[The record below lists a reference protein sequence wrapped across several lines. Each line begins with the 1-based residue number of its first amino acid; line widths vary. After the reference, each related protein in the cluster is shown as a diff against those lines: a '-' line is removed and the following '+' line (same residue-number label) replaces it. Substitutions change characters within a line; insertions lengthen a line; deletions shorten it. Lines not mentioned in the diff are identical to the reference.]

1 MSAAVTPWWD
11 AMRLRR
17 EIVAGSGVIDD
28 VQMSLFNAVYGTAGE
43 RPPYSDAAYYGE
55 ITHPS
60 PNLVEFIARVAV
72 RLGGGP
78 RYTAAPS
85 LWRLDQ
91 AMGGGK
97 SHAMIGLWHL
107 AAHPVEFRATDIGRE
122 AWATAAKI
130 IGGSLPGDLASPQV
144 VVLSCDN
151 MTAGRGD
158 PANDGPAV
166 SLYERFL
173 WRLFGG
179 DHSLYKRYQPHFAD
193 KSKIAEA
200 IGAIGRP
207 VLILVDEI
215 LDYVR
220 QLSLAE
226 HSDLANQDVAFLRA
240 LTDTV
245 NDVPHVAMVVVMIRS
260 EDDSI
265 VLDQPG
271 LARRQEIEG
280 DLVRNGNKT
289 TVTSNT
295 DFAEIIRRRLFE
307 TFAPAELVRATSD
320 LFERTMKGPWTERVF
335 THLPRPAI
343 GEFADEVARCYP
355 FHPSLIHLAEQE
367 WAPVSGFQKV
377 RSTILIFAATAYAQ
391 SERGRAKE
399 WAPLL
404 VGPGDLPLSAPQ
416 VREAIIGS
424 GLIADDK
431 TAANYRQLAAT
442 DIVSDDGERGA
453 ARLLDLHRSKA
464 PFAAANPRAAERMA
478 TALFLMSIVGAR
490 TQGRQGATEAE
501 LKAAGF
507 VPDVAF
513 DVSQADSV
521 LAELSDPDAGL
532 AALERIEGRGGQPA
546 RMFLSTRQ
554 TLNMLFRAARSSVS
568 DGERD
573 EEFVRVV
580 DRLTTTGP
588 FKTKLI
594 VEAKSE
600 EEDPRPLRTI
610 LETASID
617 DARNTR
623 LVVLDPRRFS
633 FLNGID
639 RETRG
644 AIRAAMGVGEEKLP
658 VQWASSAVFAV
669 VNTQRRRNAR
679 AAVTD
684 FVAWTRVVDNAA
696 VKADDDMKAE
706 AAEKRSAARKF
717 MDDAVRR
724 AYQHI
729 VYLGRGDGGEGRA
742 DKEFRFEQD
751 NQSALDGSIVWAK
764 LKELG
769 KTVGIGEFTAKA
781 LVHNLVDADYSR
793 PLDEVRDLFW
803 SAPRMPLLSGGDADL
818 QRAVFEA
825 VVDGSLR
832 LVGDD
837 GTERVVSKASEIGVG
852 SAWLRLAR
860 PVDKETEPKPG
871 PEPGP
876 GPGPGPGLGPEPG
889 GYGTSP
895 DVQLKVS
902 LNTNLED
909 VGRRTA
915 VFKLLDDLAAAVDG
929 QEASHIQMSVSVVVP
944 DKKAERLSARAEAA
958 GGATSTTPLD

>member
-1 MSAAVTPWWD
+1 M
-11 AMRLRR
+11 
-17 EIVAGSGVIDD
+17 
-28 VQMSLFNAVYGTAGE
+28 
-43 RPPYSDAAYYGE
+43 
-55 ITHPS
+55 
-60 PNLVEFIARVAV
+60 
-72 RLGGGP
+72 
-78 RYTAAPS
+78 
-85 LWRLDQ
+85 
-91 AMGGGK
+91 
-97 SHAMIGLWHL
+97 
-107 AAHPVEFRATDIGRE
+107 
-122 AWATAAKI
+122 
-130 IGGSLPGDLASPQV
+130 
-144 VVLSCDN
+144 
-151 MTAGRGD
+151 
-158 PANDGPAV
+158 
-166 SLYERFL
+166 
-173 WRLFGG
+173 
-179 DHSLYKRYQPHFAD
+179 
-193 KSKIAEA
+193 
-200 IGAIGRP
+200 
-207 VLILVDEI
+207 
-215 LDYVR
+215 
-220 QLSLAE
+220 
-226 HSDLANQDVAFLRA
+226 
-240 LTDTV
+240 
-245 NDVPHVAMVVVMIRS
+245 
-260 EDDSI
+260 
-265 VLDQPG
+265 
-271 LARRQEIEG
+271 
-280 DLVRNGNKT
+280 
-289 TVTSNT
+289 
-295 DFAEIIRRRLFE
+295 
-307 TFAPAELVRATSD
+307 
-320 LFERTMKGPWTERVF
+320 
-335 THLPRPAI
+335 
-343 GEFADEVARCYP
+343 
-355 FHPSLIHLAEQE
+355 
-367 WAPVSGFQKV
+367 
-377 RSTILIFAATAYAQ
+377 
-391 SERGRAKE
+391 
-399 WAPLL
+399 
-404 VGPGDLPLSAPQ
+404 
-416 VREAIIGS
+416 REAIIGS

-453 ARLLDLHRSKA
+453 ARLLDVHRSKA
-464 PFAAANPRAAERMA
+464 PFAVANPRAAERMA

-521 LAELSDPDAGL
+521 LAELSDPDVGL

-588 FKTKLI
+588 FKTKLL

-684 FVAWTRVVDNAA
+684 FVAWTRVADNAA

-706 AAEKRSAARKF
+706 AAEKRSAARKV

-729 VYLGRGDGGEGRA
+729 VYLGRGDGGEGRV

-769 KTVGIGEFTAKA
+769 KAVGIGEFTAKA
-781 LVHNLVDADYSR
+781 LLHNLVDADYSR

-837 GTERVVSKASEIGVG
+837 GTERVVTRASEIGVG
-852 SAWLRLAR
+852 SASLRLAR
-860 PVDKETEPKPG
+860 PTDKKPEPEPE

-876 GPGPGPGLGPEPG
+876 GPGPGPGPEPGG

-902 LNTNLED
+902 VNTNLED

-944 DKKAERLSARAEAA
+944 EKRAERLTTRAEAA
-958 GGATSTTPLD
+958 GGATSSTPLD

>member
-1 MSAAVTPWWD
+1 MTAAVTPWWN

-28 VQMSLFNAVYGTAGE
+28 VQMSLFNAVHGRAGE
-43 RPPYSDAAYYGE
+43 RPPYHDATYYGE

-60 PNLVEFIARVAV
+60 PNLVEFVAKVAV
-72 RLGGGP
+72 RLGGGA
-78 RYTAAPS
+78 RYTAAPA

-107 AAHPVEFRATDIGRE
+107 AAHPVEFRATDVGE
-122 AWATAAKI
+122 AAWATASKI
-130 IGGSLPGDLASPQV
+130 IGGQLPGDLGNPQV

-151 MTAGRGD
+151 MTPGRGD
-158 PANDGPAV
+158 PAIDGPAV

-179 DHSLYKRYQPHFAD
+179 DHSLFKRYQPHFAD
-193 KSKIAEA
+193 KAKIAEA

-207 VLILVDEI
+207 VLILVDEV

-226 HSDLANQDVAFLRA
+226 HSDLAIRDMAFLRA

-265 VLDQPG
+265 VLDAAG
-271 LARRQEIEG
+271 LARRQEIE
-280 DLVRNGNKT
+280 DLLVRNGRKT

-307 TFAPAELVRATSD
+307 TSAPAEVIGSTTD
-320 LFERTMKGPWTERVF
+320 LYERTMKGAWAERVF
-335 THLPRPAI
+335 AHLSRPAS
-343 GEFADEVARCYP
+343 GDFASEVVRCYP
-355 FHPSLIHLAEQE
+355 FHPALIQLAEQE

-391 SERGRAKE
+391 AERGRTGE

-404 VGPGDLPLSAPQ
+404 VGPGDLPLSFAQ

-442 DIVSDDGERGA
+442 DIVSDDGDRGA

-464 PFAAANPRAAERMA
+464 PFAAANPRAGERMA
-478 TALFLMSIVGAR
+478 TALFLLSIVGAR

-507 VPDVAF
+507 VPDVSY
-513 DVSQADSV
+513 DVAQAESV
-521 LAELSDPDAGL
+521 LAELGDPDAGL
-532 AALERIEGRGGQPA
+532 AALERIEGRGGQAA
-546 RMFLSTRQ
+546 RWFLSTRQ
-554 TLNMLFRAARSSVS
+554 TLNMLFRAARSSVT
-568 DGERD
+568 DDERD

-580 DRLTTTGP
+580 DRLATTGP
-588 FKTKLI
+588 FRTKLL
-594 VEAKSE
+594 VEAKAE
-600 EEDPRPLRTI
+600 EQDARGLRTI
-610 LETASID
+610 LETAGID

-633 FLNGID
+633 LLNGID
-639 RETRG
+639 QETRS
-644 AIRAAMGVGEEKLP
+644 AIRAAMGVGPDKLP

-679 AAVTD
+679 AAVTEY
-684 FVAWTRVVDNAA
+684 VAWTRVAENAA
-696 VKADDDMKAE
+696 VKVDDDMKAE
-706 AAEKRSAARKF
+706 AAEKRSAARKA

-751 NQSALDGSIVWAK
+751 NQTALDGSIVWAK

-769 KTVGIGEFTAKA
+769 KTVGVGEFTAKA
-781 LVHNLVDADYSR
+781 LLHNLADADYSK

-803 SAPRMPLLSGGDADL
+803 SAPRMPLLPGGDADL
-818 QRAVFEA
+818 QRAIFEA
-825 VVDGSLR
+825 VLAGSLT

-837 GTERVVSKASEIGVG
+837 GTERVVTKASEIGVG
-852 SAWLRLAR
+852 SASLRLAR
-860 PVDKETEPKPG
+860 PSEVESAPPVEPEPGTQPG
-871 PEPGP
+871 PEP
-876 GPGPGPGLGPEPG
+876 GPEPG
-889 GYGTSP
+889 GYGASP

-909 VGRRTA
+909 AGRRSA
-915 VFKLLDDLAAAVDG
+915 VFKLLDELAAAVDG
-929 QEASHIQMSVSVVVP
+929 QEASHIQVSASVVVP
-944 DKKAERLSARAEAA
+944 EKKAERLGERAKAA